1 MKQVIVEMADADMR
15 TLKRVARHLSRG
27 PAELLQ
33 EQVKSLVA
41 SKRISSVEAFKLIK
55 RSRRLK
61 AITPESPHLLKTS
74 SALISQPADLPA
86 TPTFNEQDAARERRL
101 QILRRTSGL
110 MKNHPD
116 FPQDGLQY
124 QNSVRG
130 EWE

>member
-15 TLKRVARHLSRG
+15 TLKRVARQLSRG

-33 EQVKSLVA
+33 EQVRSLVA
-41 SKRISSVEAFKLIK
+41 SKRVSSVEAFKMIR

-61 AITPESPHLLKTS
+61 AKTTESLHLLKTS
-74 SALISQPADLPA
+74 SALISQPADLSA
-86 TPTFNEQDAARERRL
+86 TPASNEQDAARERRL

-110 MKNHPD
+110 MKNVPD

-130 EWE
+130 E